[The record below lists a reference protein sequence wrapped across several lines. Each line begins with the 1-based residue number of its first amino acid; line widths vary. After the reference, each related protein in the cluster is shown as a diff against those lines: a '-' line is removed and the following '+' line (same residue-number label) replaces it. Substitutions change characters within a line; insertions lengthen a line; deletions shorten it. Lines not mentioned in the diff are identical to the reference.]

1 MSGGWGPG
9 GHGYVAVATMAG
21 AVVAR
26 GRQVARMRLETA
38 AGLGK
43 TAAAATA
50 MAGTIQGAVRGL
62 EAQAGG
68 SDWRLGLA

>member
-1 MSGGWGPG
+1 MATAM
-9 GHGYVAVATMAG
+9 AVATMAD

-26 GRQVARMRLETA
+26 RRQVARMRLETA

-50 MAGTIQGAVRGL
+50 MAVMIRGAVRGL
-62 EAQAGG
+62 AAQAGG
-68 SDWRLGLA
+68 SGWRLGLA